1 LPKKTTRNK
10 NSTSGYTG
18 VHYDKYRKQWIA
30 QIMLARKNHLI
41 GRFKLKNEAIEVR
54 KEAYDY
60 YYEKYRKIV

>member
-1 LPKKTTRNK
+1 
-10 NSTSGYTG
+10 
-18 VHYDKYRKQWIA
+18 
-30 QIMLARKNHLI
+30 MLARKNHLI